1 MSIKLRRKK
10 DFINRQNTMTGGR
23 KSHFERIVDALS
35 VWNYMTAITPAE
47 TWVSSGGF
55 SLFLISEASPSDSEV
70 KQFLLLL
77 SSLWLR
83 CDSSRKRDDW
93 HQLRRQLTSLIVC
106 MLPLQPTAQWVW
118 TQRTWGERSDK
129 NQSKSR
135 KSLDIW
141 SVLNY
146 PWLNCA
152 DVGPQWKQLCLTN
165 PADLNEAKSPKQ
177 LNTVFRFLSV

>member
-1 MSIKLRRKK
+1 ML
-10 DFINRQNTMTGGR
+10 GGQ
-23 KSHFERIVDALS
+23 KSHFERIVDTLS
-35 VWNYMTAITPAE
+35 VWNYMKATTPAE

-55 SLFLISEASPSDSEV
+55 PLFLISEASPSGCEV
-70 KQFLLLL
+70 KSFLFFL

-83 CDSSRKRDDW
+83 CDSYKKARW
-93 HQLRRQLTSLIVC
+93 LTSARTPECSLIVC
-106 MLPLQPTAQWVW
+106 LFPLQPRTQWVW
-118 TQRTWGERSDK
+118 TERTWGERTDK

>member
-1 MSIKLRRKK
+1 ML
-10 DFINRQNTMTGGR
+10 GGR
-23 KSHFERIVDALS
+23 KSHLERIVDALS
-35 VWNYMTAITPAE
+35 VWNYMKATTPAE

-55 SLFLISEASPSDSEV
+55 PPFLISEASPSGSEV
-70 KQFLLLL
+70 KSFLFLLIEFVAQVWFLQKVR
-77 SSLWLR
+77 WLTSAQTP
-83 CDSSRKRDDW
+83 DS
-93 HQLRRQLTSLIVC
+93 SLIVC
-106 MLPLQPTAQWVW
+106 TFPLQPRTQWVQ
-118 TQRTWGERSDK
+118 TEHTWGERTDK

>member
-10 DFINRQNTMTGGR
+10 DFINRENTMLGGR
-23 KSHFERIVDALS
+23 KSHFERIVDAPS
-35 VWNYMTAITPAE
+35 VWNYMKATTPAE

-55 SLFLISEASPSDSEV
+55 PRFLISEASPSGSEV
-70 KQFLLLL
+70 KSFLFLL

-83 CDSSRKRDDW
+83 CDSYKKQDDW
-93 HQLRRQLTSLIVC
+93 HQLRRQIPHSC
-106 MLPLQPTAQWVW
+106 MFPLQARTQWVR
-118 TQRTWGERSDK
+118 TERTWGERTDK